1 MNIIRADN
9 NHIDDIL
16 KLLKEISHI
25 HHLIRPDIFKEG
37 TKYNKEQLKKL
48 LKDEKRPIYVY
59 IDNNEVLGYIF
70 LELNEYSGNNLVSRK
85 EIYID
90 DLCVDDTKRGKGIGK
105 ELFNFVKEYAK
116 LNNYSS
122 ITLNVW
128 EGNDNAI
135 RFYQK
140 LGLLPLKT
148 YMEYKIK

>member
-1 MNIIRADN
+1 MNIIKAN
-9 NHIDDIL
+9 INHIDDIL
-16 KLLKEISHI
+16 KLLKEVSHV
-25 HHLIRPDIFKEG
+25 HHLIRPDIFNEG
-37 TKYNKEQLKKL
+37 TKYNKEQLIKL
-48 LKDEKRPIYVY
+48 LNNDKRPIYVY
-59 IDNNEVLGYIF
+59 VDNNEVLGYIF
-70 LELNEYSGNNLVSRK
+70 LELNEYSGNNLVERK

-90 DLCVDDTKRGKGIGK
+90 DLCVDESTRGKGIGK

-135 RFYQK
+135 NFYKK
-140 LGLLPLKT
+140 LGMCPLKT